1 MSPSGEVM
9 EGLARAAPRPPPA
22 PPAQNRRRNRGI
34 VVRAVS
40 QTELGPLVDRLPP
53 ADTSP
58 WSLPVVAVVAALL
71 ATTMALWPTLRDY
84 HDSRYRRH
92 DA

>member
-1 MSPSGEVM
+1 
-9 EGLARAAPRPPPA
+9 
-22 PPAQNRRRNRGI
+22 

-40 QTELGPLVDRLPP
+40 QAGLGPLVDRLLP

-71 ATTMALWPTLRDY
+71 ATTMALWPTLR
-84 HDSRYRRH
+84 
-92 DA
+92 AVA